1 MNIKYRVLR
10 VVLFAST
17 ALTLGAELARAQ
29 TTDGKALSLDI
40 GTVVANG
47 TQNGTGNVAP
57 SATGSL
63 KQAQQLKKIA
73 PNVISV
79 QPQSQIQKLPDVNVA
94 EALQRIPGIS
104 MESDT
109 GAGRFINIRGLDADL
124 NGTTYDGVHLT
135 AANQATPTGGARA
148 VSFDAFPAGMIGGVE
163 VTKSLTPDMD
173 AEGIGGSVNLLP
185 LSLPAGGGPL
195 VDFSAATGQET
206 LRRTGIYQGEIT
218 LGNSFA
224 IPGMR
229 SFANSKPFSVILN
242 YTLHSDRRGIDDV
255 EEDYIGSNASGP
267 GPQPVSD
274 LQFRH
279 YDGHRVTQGFGG
291 EFDFD
296 PDSTTHL
303 YLRALE
309 GGYDE
314 RLDKNRLE
322 IDGLDGGNGALTDNG
337 GGSYT
342 ATNATAKKVYTN
354 SNERINY
361 QLAAIGGST
370 IVDDVSTAAE

>member
-242 YTLHSDRRGIDDV
+242 
-255 EEDYIGSNASGP
+255 
-267 GPQPVSD
+267 
-274 LQFRH
+274 
-279 YDGHRVTQGFGG
+279 
-291 EFDFD
+291 
-296 PDSTTHL
+296 
-303 YLRALE
+303 
-309 GGYDE
+309 
-314 RLDKNRLE
+314 
-322 IDGLDGGNGALTDNG
+322 
-337 GGSYT
+337 
-342 ATNATAKKVYTN
+342 
-354 SNERINY
+354 
-361 QLAAIGGST
+361 
-370 IVDDVSTAAE
+370 